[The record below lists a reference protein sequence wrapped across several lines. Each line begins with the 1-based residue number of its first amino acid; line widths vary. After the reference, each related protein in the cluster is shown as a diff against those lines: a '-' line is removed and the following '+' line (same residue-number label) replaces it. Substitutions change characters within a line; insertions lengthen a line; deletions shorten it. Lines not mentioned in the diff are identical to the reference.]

1 MIKTNNKGL
10 LIVVS
15 GPSGAGKDTICQ
27 KLIKENSNIWMSV
40 SMTTRKPRPLE
51 KDGVDYFFVSSEEFE
66 NKINDNTFLE
76 YASYNDNYYGTP
88 KDKVEEKLNEGKD
101 VILVIDING
110 AINIKKII
118 PSALFIFIMPPD
130 METLKNR
137 LIGRKTESKDKV
149 VQRFITAYNEVNNY
163 KKYNYVVVNDKVE
176 DAVNKVK
183 SIIQSEK
190 CRVDRIEDI
199 YLGNKEELIHEIL
212 IDKNFEN
219 NYWQL
224 NDHSYIIK

>member
-137 LIGRKTESKDKV
+137 LIGRKTDSKDQGVK
-149 VQRFITAYNEVNNY
+149 RFITAYKEVNNY
-163 KKYNYVVVNDKVE
+163 KKSNYVVVNDKIE

-219 NYWQL
+219 NY
-224 NDHSYIIK
+224 

>member
-27 KLIKENSNIWMSV
+27 KLIKDDSNIWMSV

-149 VQRFITAYNEVNNY
+149 VKRFITAYNEVNNY

-219 NYWQL
+219 NY
-224 NDHSYIIK
+224 

>member
-163 KKYNYVVVNDKVE
+163 KKYNYVVVNDNVE

-219 NYWQL
+219 NY
-224 NDHSYIIK
+224 

>member
-15 GPSGAGKDTICQ
+15 GLSGAGKDTICQ

-219 NYWQL
+219 NY
-224 NDHSYIIK
+224 

>member
-149 VQRFITAYNEVNNY
+149 VKRFITAYNEVNNY

-219 NYWQL
+219 N
-224 NDHSYIIK
+224 H

>member
-76 YASYNDNYYGTP
+76 FASYNDNYYGTP

-219 NYWQL
+219 NY
-224 NDHSYIIK
+224 

>member
-15 GPSGAGKDTICQ
+15 GPSGAGKDTICH

-66 NKINDNTFLE
+66 NKIKDNTFLE

-219 NYWQL
+219 NY
-224 NDHSYIIK
+224 

>member
-51 KDGVDYFFVSSEEFE
+51 KDGVDYFFVSKEDFF

-149 VQRFITAYNEVNNY
+149 VKRFITAYNEVNNY

-219 NYWQL
+219 N
-224 NDHSYIIK
+224 H

>member
-149 VQRFITAYNEVNNY
+149 VKRFITAYNEVNNY

-183 SIIQSEK
+183 SIIISEK

-219 NYWQL
+219 NY
-224 NDHSYIIK
+224 

>member
-15 GPSGAGKDTICQ
+15 GPSGAGKDTICH

-51 KDGVDYFFVSSEEFE
+51 KEGVDYFFVSSEEFE

-219 NYWQL
+219 NY
-224 NDHSYIIK
+224 

>member
-15 GPSGAGKDTICQ
+15 GPSGAGKDTICH

-51 KDGVDYFFVSSEEFE
+51 KEGVDYFFVSSEEFE

-199 YLGNKEELIHEIL
+199 YLGHKEELIHEIL

-219 NYWQL
+219 NY
-224 NDHSYIIK
+224 

>member
-110 AINIKKII
+110 AVNIKKII

-149 VQRFITAYNEVNNY
+149 VERFITAYNEVNNY

-219 NYWQL
+219 N
-224 NDHSYIIK
+224 H

>member
-15 GPSGAGKDTICQ
+15 GPSGAGKDTICH

-51 KDGVDYFFVSSEEFE
+51 KEGVDYFFVSSEDFL
-66 NKINDNTFLE
+66 NKIKDNTFLE

-163 KKYNYVVVNDKVE
+163 KKYNYVVVNYKVE

-212 IDKNFEN
+212 IDKSFEN
-219 NYWQL
+219 NY
-224 NDHSYIIK
+224 

>member
-51 KDGVDYFFVSSEEFE
+51 KEGVDYFFVSSEEFE

-76 YASYNDNYYGTP
+76 YASYNENYYGTP

-219 NYWQL
+219 NY
-224 NDHSYIIK
+224 

>member
-176 DAVNKVK
+176 NAVNKVK

-219 NYWQL
+219 NY
-224 NDHSYIIK
+224 

>member
-27 KLIKENSNIWMSV
+27 KLIKENSNIWMSI

-163 KKYNYVVVNDKVE
+163 KKYNYVVVNDNVE

-219 NYWQL
+219 NY
-224 NDHSYIIK
+224 

>member
-51 KDGVDYFFVSSEEFE
+51 KDGIDYFFVSNKEFE

-110 AINIKKII
+110 AVNIKKII

-219 NYWQL
+219 N
-224 NDHSYIIK
+224 DIFGE

>member
-15 GPSGAGKDTICQ
+15 GPSGAGKDTICH

-40 SMTTRKPRPLE
+40 SMTTRKSRPLE
-51 KDGVDYFFVSSEEFE
+51 KEGVDYFFVSSEEFE

-219 NYWQL
+219 NY
-224 NDHSYIIK
+224 

>member
-149 VQRFITAYNEVNNY
+149 VKRFITAYNEVNNY
-163 KKYNYVVVNDKVE
+163 KKYNYVVVNDKIE

-219 NYWQL
+219 NY
-224 NDHSYIIK
+224 

>member
-110 AINIKKII
+110 AVNIKKII

-149 VQRFITAYNEVNNY
+149 VKRFITAYNEVNNY

-219 NYWQL
+219 N
-224 NDHSYIIK
+224 

>member
-110 AINIKKII
+110 VINIKKII

-219 NYWQL
+219 NY
-224 NDHSYIIK
+224 

>member
-110 AINIKKII
+110 AVNIKKII

-149 VQRFITAYNEVNNY
+149 VKRFITAYNEVNNY

-219 NYWQL
+219 NY
-224 NDHSYIIK
+224 

>member
-76 YASYNDNYYGTP
+76 YAFYNDNYYGTP

-219 NYWQL
+219 NY
-224 NDHSYIIK
+224 

>member
-27 KLIKENSNIWMSV
+27 KLVKENSNIWMSV

-51 KDGVDYFFVSSEEFE
+51 KDGVDYFFVSKEDFL

-88 KDKVEEKLNEGKD
+88 KDKVEEKLNDGKD

-149 VQRFITAYNEVNNY
+149 VERFITAYNEVNNY
-163 KKYNYVVVNDKVE
+163 KKYNYVVVNNKVD

-212 IDKNFEN
+212 IDKNFES
-219 NYWQL
+219 NY
-224 NDHSYIIK
+224 

>member
-15 GPSGAGKDTICQ
+15 GPSGAGKDTICH

-51 KDGVDYFFVSSEEFE
+51 KDDVDYFFVSSEEFE

-219 NYWQL
+219 NY
-224 NDHSYIIK
+224 

>member
-15 GPSGAGKDTICQ
+15 GPSGAGKNTICQ

-51 KDGVDYFFVSSEEFE
+51 KEGVDYFFVSSEEFE

-219 NYWQL
+219 NY
-224 NDHSYIIK
+224 

>member
-40 SMTTRKPRPLE
+40 SMNTRKPRPLE

-110 AINIKKII
+110 AVNIKKII

-219 NYWQL
+219 NY
-224 NDHSYIIK
+224 

>member
-51 KDGVDYFFVSSEEFE
+51 KDGIDYFFVSKEDFF

-149 VQRFITAYNEVNNY
+149 VERFITAYNEVNNY

-219 NYWQL
+219 N
-224 NDHSYIIK
+224 H

>member
-137 LIGRKTESKDKV
+137 LIGRKTESKDKIV
-149 VQRFITAYNEVNNY
+149 KRFITAYNEVNNY

-219 NYWQL
+219 NY
-224 NDHSYIIK
+224 

>member
-51 KDGVDYFFVSSEEFE
+51 KEGVDYFFVSSEEFE

-76 YASYNDNYYGTP
+76 YAFYNDNYYGTP

-149 VQRFITAYNEVNNY
+149 VKRFITAYNEVNNY

-219 NYWQL
+219 NY
-224 NDHSYIIK
+224 

>member
-137 LIGRKTESKDKV
+137 LIGRKTESKYKV
-149 VQRFITAYNEVNNY
+149 VKRFITAYNEVNNY

-219 NYWQL
+219 NY
-224 NDHSYIIK
+224 

>member
-40 SMTTRKPRPLE
+40 SMTTRKPRTLE

-219 NYWQL
+219 NY
-224 NDHSYIIK
+224 

>member
-149 VQRFITAYNEVNNY
+149 VKRFITAYNEVNNY

-199 YLGNKEELIHEIL
+199 YLGNKEELIREIL

-219 NYWQL
+219 NY
-224 NDHSYIIK
+224 

>member
-137 LIGRKTESKDKV
+137 LIGRKTESRDKV

-219 NYWQL
+219 NY
-224 NDHSYIIK
+224 